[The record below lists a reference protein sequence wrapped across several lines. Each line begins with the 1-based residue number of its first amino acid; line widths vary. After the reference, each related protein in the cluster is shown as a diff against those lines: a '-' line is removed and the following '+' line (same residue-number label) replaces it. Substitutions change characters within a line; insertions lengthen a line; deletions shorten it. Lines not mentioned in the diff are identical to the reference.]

1 MSIVIF
7 IFFYQ
12 KLLDKKNSGPEKTDQ
27 FLLNPEPLKT
37 SGQISIIT
45 LHHGTLTIN
54 GSSFFDV
61 YKANSFPDDL
71 AILMQKSA
79 NEQSVMYPS
88 P

>member
-7 IFFYQ
+7 NFLSKTIRQ
-12 KLLDKKNSGPEKTDQ
+12 KNSGPEKMDE

-37 SGQISIIT
+37 SGQLSIIT

-54 GSSFFDV
+54 GSSLADV

>member
-7 IFFYQ
+7 IFLS
-12 KLLDKKNSGPEKTDQ
+12 KTIRKKNSGSEKTDE

-88 P
+88 K

>member
-7 IFFYQ
+7 NFLSKTIRQ
-12 KLLDKKNSGPEKTDQ
+12 KNSGPEKTDE

-37 SGQISIIT
+37 SGQLSITT